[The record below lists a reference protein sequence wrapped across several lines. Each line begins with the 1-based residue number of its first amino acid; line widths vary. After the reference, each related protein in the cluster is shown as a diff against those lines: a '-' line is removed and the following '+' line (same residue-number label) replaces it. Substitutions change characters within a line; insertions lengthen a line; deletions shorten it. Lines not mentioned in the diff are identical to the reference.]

1 MLNQPTLEKLDALRL
16 QGMAE
21 AFRAQAD
28 QAQREGLA
36 TLSFEERFA
45 LLVDQEWTWRQN
57 RALARRL
64 AQAKF
69 RYHDASVEDIDY
81 RTPRGL
87 DRSLVRSLTQNS
99 AWVAAHQ
106 NLFLLGPTGVGKSW
120 IACALAEKACR
131 DGFTAFFIR
140 IPQLFRE
147 LALAR
152 ADGSLGNRL
161 ARLARLDVLIVDDW
175 AHAPLAESERRDF
188 LEICEDRYQTRS
200 TILTSQLPV
209 AQWHEQIGD
218 PTLAD
223 SILDRLVHNAHRIE
237 MRGESMRKEHGGKK
251 A

>member
-21 AFRAQAD
+21 AFRVQSD
-28 QAQREGLA
+28 PAQRDGLA
-36 TLSFEERFA
+36 ALSFEERFA

-64 AQAKF
+64 TQAKF
-69 RYHDASVEDIDY
+69 RYRASIEDIDF

-87 DRSLVRSLTQNS
+87 DRSLLRSLTQNS
-99 AWVAAHQ
+99 AWVEQHQ
-106 NLFLLGPTGVGKSW
+106 HMFLLGPTGVGKSW
-120 IACALAEKACR
+120 LACALAEKACR
-131 DGFTAFFIR
+131 DGFTAFFI
-140 IPQLFRE
+140 PAPKLFRE

-152 ADGSLGNRL
+152 ADGSLGTRL
-161 ARLARLDVLIVDDW
+161 ARLARIDVLIVDDW

-188 LEICEDRYQTRS
+188 LEICEDRYQIRS
-200 TILTSQLPV
+200 MILTSQLPV
-209 AQWHEQIGD
+209 AKWHEQIGD

-223 SILDRLVHNAHRIE
+223 SILDRLVHNAHCIE
-237 MRGESMRKEHGGKK
+237 MRGESMRKKRGGKE